1 MQYDDNLYVAGQIGL
16 VPHTMQI
23 KGDSVVQE
31 ARLSLQ
37 HVDSILQAMKSD
49 LNKLKS
55 CVCYVTDNR
64 YISSVK
70 HVLVQNLEHFDEKKI
85 VFIEVDA
92 LPRQAKVEWQFVSKI
107 GSEEIHEY
115 MKVSFK
121 KIATD
126 YDQNRKNIA
135 FKEAACHLFKTIKFG
150 VEYGMKTQI
159 KLFYVAN
166 NAEVSYVDC
175 LVQKYVNE
183 VFKEISIKP
192 EVLSVPVKSLYYIN
206 QPRHMM
212 ICCHSICDLDKD
224 EF

>member
-92 LPRQAKVEWQFVSKI
+92 LPRQAKVEWQFVSKF
-107 GSEEIHEY
+107 GSEDN

-121 KIATD
+121 NFATD
-126 YDQNRKNIA
+126 YDQNREKIA

-150 VEYGMKTQI
+150 VEYRMKTQI
-159 KLFYVAN
+159 KFFYVAN
-166 NAEVSYVDC
+166 NTKVNYVDC
-175 LVQKYVNE
+175 LVQKYINE
-183 VFKEISIKP
+183 VFTEISIKP
-192 EVLSVPVKSLYYIN
+192 EVLSVPVKSLYYMN

-212 ICCHSICDLDKD
+212 ICCHSICDLDND